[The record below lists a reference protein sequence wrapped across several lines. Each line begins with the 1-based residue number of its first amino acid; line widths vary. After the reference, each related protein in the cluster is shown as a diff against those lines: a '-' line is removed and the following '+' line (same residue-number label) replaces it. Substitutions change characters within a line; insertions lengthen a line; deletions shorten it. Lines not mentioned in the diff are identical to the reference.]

1 MVVHEAI
8 SFFKDGWY
16 IASSFWM
23 QNNSNS
29 SSSLNSSIFDVVVA
43 EGAVLSFDIPA
54 LFDVAFRIFF
64 LNFNSK
70 ATILNQNN

>member
-1 MVVHEAI
+1 
-8 SFFKDGWY
+8 
-16 IASSFWM
+16 
-23 QNNSNS
+23 
-29 SSSLNSSIFDVVVA
+29 LNSSIFDVVVA